1 MNTQLYVF
9 TNGAY
14 DKNWLQDIYLIN
26 QDNVPA
32 VGSLESIEKMKE
44 LLSISSYHSVLLL
57 DKNVIGF
64 SICFREG
71 TSYWSENYKYFAQG
85 LKSFLYID
93 RIAIDQNYRRK
104 GLGKSMYKDIFSNAY
119 HENYADFIARLRDAY
134 PDKTIIARNV
144 ISAEMTEELI
154 IKGADIVKCCGV
166 ISKVIL
172 PLCCDKKSISSFV
185 VM

>member
-14 DKNWLQDIYLIN
+14 DKNRLQDIYLIN

-32 VGSLESIEKMKE
+32 VGSLESIDKLKE

-71 TSYWSENYKYFAQG
+71 TTYWSENYKYFAQG

-104 GLGKSMYKDIFSNAY
+104 GLGQSMYKDIFSNAS
-119 HENYADFIARLRDAY
+119 HENLRVTAEVNTKPMNQISLDFHNNMGFKQIGERQFDDHDVVY
-134 PDKTIIARNV
+134 
-144 ISAEMTEELI
+144 LI
-154 IKGADIVKCCGV
+154 K
-166 ISKVIL
+166 
-172 PLCCDKKSISSFV
+172 
-185 VM
+185 

>member
-1 MNTQLYVF
+1 MNTQLYIF

-14 DKNWLQDIYLIN
+14 DKNRLQDIYLIN

-32 VGSLESIEKMKE
+32 VGSLESIDKLKE

-71 TSYWSENYKYFAQG
+71 TSYWSENYKYFAKG

-104 GLGKSMYKDIFSNAY
+104 GLGKSMYKDIFSNAH
-119 HENYADFIARLRDAY
+119 HENLRVTAEVNTKPKNQISLDFHNNMGFEQIGERQFDNHDVVY
-134 PDKTIIARNV
+134 
-144 ISAEMTEELI
+144 LI
-154 IKGADIVKCCGV
+154 K
-166 ISKVIL
+166 
-172 PLCCDKKSISSFV
+172 
-185 VM
+185 

>member
-14 DKNWLQDIYLIN
+14 DKNRLQDIYLIN

-32 VGSLESIEKMKE
+32 VGSLESIDKLKE

-85 LKSFLYID
+85 LKGNLLMLHGMID
-93 RIAIDQNYRRK
+93 TNVHFQDVVRLSQRLIELKKENWDLAIFPLESHGFIEASSWSDEYRRI
-104 GLGKSMYKDIFSNAY
+104 YKLF
-119 HENYADFIARLRDAY
+119 
-134 PDKTIIARNV
+134 
-144 ISAEMTEELI
+144 EETL
-154 IKGADIVKCCGV
+154 KD
-166 ISKVIL
+166 
-172 PLCCDKKSISSFV
+172 
-185 VM
+185 

>member
-14 DKNWLQDIYLIN
+14 DKNRLQDIYLIN

-32 VGSLESIEKMKE
+32 VGSLESIDKLKE

-71 TSYWSENYKYFAQG
+71 TSYWSENYKYFTQG
-85 LKSFLYID
+85 LKNFLYID
-93 RIAIDQNYRRK
+93 RIAIDQNYRRE
-104 GLGKSMYKDIFSNAY
+104 GLGKSMYKDIFSSAS
-119 HENYADFIARLRDAY
+119 HENLRVTAEVNTKPKNQISLDFHNNMGFEQIGERQFDDHDVVY
-134 PDKTIIARNV
+134 
-144 ISAEMTEELI
+144 LI
-154 IKGADIVKCCGV
+154 K
-166 ISKVIL
+166 
-172 PLCCDKKSISSFV
+172 
-185 VM
+185 

>member
-14 DKNWLQDIYLIN
+14 DKNRLQDIYLIN

-32 VGSLESIEKMKE
+32 VGSLESIDKMKE

-57 DKNVIGF
+57 NKNVIGF

-71 TSYWSENYKYFAQG
+71 TSYWSENYKYFTQG

-93 RIAIDQNYRRK
+93 RIAIDQNYRRE
-104 GLGKSMYKDIFSNAY
+104 GLGKSMYKDIFSSAS
-119 HENYADFIARLRDAY
+119 HENLRVTAEVNTKPKNQISLDFHNNMGFEQIGERQFDDHDVVY
-134 PDKTIIARNV
+134 
-144 ISAEMTEELI
+144 LI
-154 IKGADIVKCCGV
+154 K
-166 ISKVIL
+166 
-172 PLCCDKKSISSFV
+172 
-185 VM
+185 

>member
-14 DKNWLQDIYLIN
+14 DKNRLQDIYLIN

-32 VGSLESIEKMKE
+32 VGSLESIDKMKE

-71 TSYWSENYKYFAQG
+71 TSYWSENYKYFTQG
-85 LKSFLYID
+85 LKNFLYID
-93 RIAIDQNYRRK
+93 RIAIDQNYRRE
-104 GLGKSMYKDIFSNAY
+104 GLGKSMYKDIFSNAS
-119 HENYADFIARLRDAY
+119 HENLRVTAEVNTKPMNQISLDFHNNMGFKQIGERQFDDHDVVY
-134 PDKTIIARNV
+134 
-144 ISAEMTEELI
+144 LI
-154 IKGADIVKCCGV
+154 K
-166 ISKVIL
+166 
-172 PLCCDKKSISSFV
+172 
-185 VM
+185 

>member
-71 TSYWSENYKYFAQG
+71 TTYWSENYKYFAQG

-104 GLGKSMYKDIFSNAY
+104 GLGKSMYKDIFSNAS
-119 HENYADFIARLRDAY
+119 HENLRVTAEVNTKPMNQISLDFHNHMGFEQIGERQFENHDVVY
-134 PDKTIIARNV
+134 
-144 ISAEMTEELI
+144 LI
-154 IKGADIVKCCGV
+154 K
-166 ISKVIL
+166 
-172 PLCCDKKSISSFV
+172 
-185 VM
+185 